1 MIGTDATDGPRQ
13 GRGSSVAF
21 FTPAL
26 RASISESSMDLS
38 TFFLWLAV
46 IAFGLAA
53 FKVTSP
59 VVDWTPL
66 GYALVVIGF
75 LV

>member
-1 MIGTDATDGPRQ
+1 
-13 GRGSSVAF
+13 
-21 FTPAL
+21 
-26 RASISESSMDLS
+26 MDLS